1 MLQFPSIL
9 LASKSPRRHQILRET
24 GFHFT
29 YIDIDADESF
39 PDYLKKQEVCEFLAT
54 HKASHF
60 KGEYHSSV
68 LVTADTIVCLGDQI
82 INKPQDRMD
91 AFNMLK
97 QLSGQMHEVFTA
109 VCLKTA
115 AKTLVFSERS
125 EVYFHQL
132 SNAEINHYIDTC
144 KPYDKAG
151 AYGVQDWMG
160 FVGVQKI
167 NGCFYNVMG
176 FPMARFY
183 REFQRFMLPG

>member
-1 MLQFPSIL
+1 
-9 LASKSPRRHQILRET
+9 
-24 GFHFT
+24 
-29 YIDIDADESF
+29 
-39 PDYLKKQEVCEFLAT
+39 
-54 HKASHF
+54 
-60 KGEYHSSV
+60 
-68 LVTADTIVCLGDQI
+68 
-82 INKPQDRMD
+82 MD